1 MNDTRRE
8 DAYNAAKWA
17 LSSEE
22 LTARVVNRVAENAN
36 IVMGEIASARDR
48 VMDETGDVEA
58 GELMEMRV
66 IEMRSLADSATRAV
80 KSVREVADLC
90 ERALREVMV
99 DSGDDAPSMEL
110 IDQLVGNADRLN
122 TAITH
127 IVEVHSTW
135 GQNWSSVYDRVTQ
148 NGLCGPVTTGKVEQI
163 FDFLPELTGLVAAT
177 QDAMATLWQS
187 VGKLDEIAT
196 RA

>member
-36 IVMGEIASARDR
+36 IVMEEIASARDR
-48 VMDETGDVEA
+48 VMDETGDVET

-80 KSVREVADLC
+80 KSAREVADLC
-90 ERALREVMV
+90 ERALREVM
-99 DSGDDAPSMEL
+99 GDDAPSMEL

>member
-1 MNDTRRE
+1 
-8 DAYNAAKWA
+8 
-17 LSSEE
+17 
-22 LTARVVNRVAENAN
+22 
-36 IVMGEIASARDR
+36 
-48 VMDETGDVEA
+48 
-58 GELMEMRV
+58 
-66 IEMRSLADSATRAV
+66 MRSLADSATRAV
-80 KSVREVADLC
+80 KSAREVADLC
-90 ERALREVMV
+90 ERALREVM
-99 DSGDDAPSMEL
+99 GDDAPSMEL

-163 FDFLPELTGLVAAT
+163 LDFLPELTGLVAAT